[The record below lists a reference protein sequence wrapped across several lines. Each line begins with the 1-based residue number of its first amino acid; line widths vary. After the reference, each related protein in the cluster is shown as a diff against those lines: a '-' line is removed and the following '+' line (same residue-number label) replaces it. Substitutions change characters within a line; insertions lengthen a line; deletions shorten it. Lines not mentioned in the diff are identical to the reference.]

1 MSRFSRGGL
10 THPQVGSIYS
20 FGMATGDAA
29 VLGRLFTHL
38 HRHEQIDSFLSAVQE
53 IRQSRVENVMKAS
66 AGNIF
71 AVSLPPGMAE
81 ARDRRLRERAEKG
94 IRGLASGQSSEQMM
108 ETIESVFGYDPE
120 DEADDWWVEWGVM
133 QERAQHWTIHDAV
146 PLVEV
151 VELEEAKVLTG
162 SVLSFSVSTTVESV
176 G

>member
-1 MSRFSRGGL
+1 
-10 THPQVGSIYS
+10 
-20 FGMATGDAA
+20 MATGDAA
-29 VLGRLFTHL
+29 VLGRLFPHL

-120 DEADDWWVEWGVM
+120 DEADDWWVQWGLLR
-133 QERAQHWTIHDAV
+133 ERALGRQASGEDDEDEAAAPSAFDFSAFAVQVSESATDAV
-146 PLVEV
+146 SENGYD
-151 VELEEAKVLTG
+151 E
-162 SVLSFSVSTTVESV
+162 
-176 G
+176 

>member
-1 MSRFSRGGL
+1 
-10 THPQVGSIYS
+10 
-20 FGMATGDAA
+20 MATGDAA

-71 AVSLPPGMAE
+71 AVSLPQGMAE
-81 ARDRRLRERAEKG
+81 ARDRRRRERAEKG

-120 DEADDWWVEWGVM
+120 DEADDWWVRWGALESHVIRRSQAAESEEGTEEEEEEEWRGH
-133 QERAQHWTIHDAV
+133 RA
-146 PLVEV
+146 
-151 VELEEAKVLTG
+151 
-162 SVLSFSVSTTVESV
+162 SFSVCRQVTVVTEVHSP
-176 G
+176 